1 MRIHYTKDQN
11 GQEILCDE
19 SGQYQVMMEW
29 EKDYMEKC
37 IQTLN
42 PRGSVLEIGFGM
54 GYSAEAIVKNPG
66 VLEYTVI
73 ECSPEVW
80 KRFEKFKENF
90 GKNIKINL
98 VKGRW
103 QDVLYTLG
111 KFDYCFF
118 DDFSYEGTRN
128 RFVDFL
134 YEFMKEHADLGA
146 KFGCYSNGKIVM
158 EDVKYLIFDNYDY
171 NYDGQIPEH
180 CRYTTGVFMPII
192 TKISNDVHRL
202 PLGRP
207 RLFNNPNT
215 PIPRGVSVF
224 ESFHPKIKIYKNFKK
239 DSENFHEKIF
249 GFCGQNIRECMLTS
263 GFDYRGSKTLGILF
277 SDREQSDTCT
287 ITLDG
292 SVTLKNT
299 YNTLVVFKD
308 CSITHTIERAIKV
321 YLLYL

>member
-19 SGQYQVMMEW
+19 SGRHQVMMEW

-37 IQTLN
+37 IHTLN
-42 PRGSVLEIGFGM
+42 PRGKILEIGFGM

-80 KRFEKFKENF
+80 KKFDKFKENF
-90 GKNIKINL
+90 GKNLKINL
-98 VKGRW
+98 IKGRW

-111 KFDYCFF
+111 KFNCCFF
-118 DDFSYEGTRN
+118 DDFSYDGTQN
-128 RFVDFL
+128 RFADFL
-134 YEFMKEHADLGA
+134 YEFMKDHADLGA

-158 EDVKYLIFDNYDY
+158 ENVKYLRFDNYDY

-180 CRYTTGVFMPII
+180 CRYTRGVAIPII
-192 TKISNDVHRL
+192 TKISNDVHKL

-207 RLFNNPNT
+207 QLFNNPT
-215 PIPRGVSVF
+215 MPMPRAVMMTEPF
-224 ESFHPKIKIYKNFKK
+224 NPKIKFYTNFKK
-239 DSENFHEKIF
+239 YSENFQEKIF
-249 GFCGQNIRECMLTS
+249 GFCGQRPRECMITQ
-263 GFDYRGSKTLGILF
+263 GFNYNGTKTLGLLF
-277 SDREQSDTCT
+277 SDQEQTDTCT

-292 SVTLKNT
+292 SITLKNT
-299 YNTLVVFKD
+299 YNTLVVFRD
-308 CSITHTIERAIKV
+308 CSITHTIESAIRV